1 MKAQI
6 MADLDLQE
14 CKIGGG
20 VGGGGDFS
28 WLCGSR
34 NKVGSR
40 FLCLSGHEV
49 EKS

>member
-20 VGGGGDFS
+20 VG
-28 WLCGSR
+28 
-34 NKVGSR
+34 VGVI
-40 FLCLSGHEV
+40 FLGFAGLGIR
-49 EKS
+49 